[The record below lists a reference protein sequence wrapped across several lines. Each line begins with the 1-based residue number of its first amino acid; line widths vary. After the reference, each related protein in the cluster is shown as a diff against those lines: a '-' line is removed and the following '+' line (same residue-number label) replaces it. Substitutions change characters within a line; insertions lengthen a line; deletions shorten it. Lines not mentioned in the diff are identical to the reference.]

1 VFCCRVFVFMWRG
14 VVCVTICA
22 LYGTVAIHVSLNA
35 SEIMA
40 ASPSGYS
47 FGLEV
52 ETGLNLACKKK
63 GGNKKCFVPDH
74 DDVFKTTYWKV
85 QFENG
90 YSNPDAYS
98 THGNFEWI
106 TEPSKDKPYLDK
118 DQILSA
124 IIELNAHLAA
134 FNDCKYKSSL
144 VSCMNSKG
152 VTPFGTWA
160 KKENEM
166 ELEFMDTSVKFL
178 FQVRGEKSV
187 NKISAGLVLKPQ
199 VTVGILMSRLQE
211 EFENADQ
218 WLTKDVV
225 RVQRGAAV
233 NANLVAPFAQFRRRM
248 LKDAA
253 AHIDASPS
261 VLKKIKSSYN
271 GEGNE
276 ENDFELNLKNTI
288 AKLPISLPETTS
300 GNPIV
305 SKLGIIKEDVSYP
318 YKYEDSDDE
327 EEVKEYR
334 ADQNKAVAQ
343 MEYCSKWLGGFLTY
357 LRHMIQ
363 YMAISNSGNSKYE
376 YKLEAGEWVRE
387 SPAPWGG
394 CGKDLMG
401 ILPKTSPA
409 CVMREA
415 VETGCKWTVN
425 PQHFKE
431 WYSKYFSTV
440 GGSSRIKAGIP
451 HKLQSILDKFAD
463 TQGSGCVRDQ
473 KPQTEY
479 MAAFGDGGAS
489 VLSCPV
495 VGDSDSIYFEPKKPM
510 ATRHFSDTVVPHE
523 IRAVSTTGAVTLLEY
538 FSGLADLPAIVIR

>member
-1 VFCCRVFVFMWRG
+1 MFCCRVFVFMWRG

-52 ETGLNLACKKK
+52 ETGLNLACKK
-63 GGNKKCFVPDH
+63 GGNKCFVPDH

-300 GNPIV
+300 VKPIV
-305 SKLGIIKEDVSYP
+305 SGLGVIKADVTSL
-318 YKYEDSDDE
+318 KYEDGE
-327 EEVKEYR
+327 EEDARSFRLQHNTAAK
-334 ADQNKAVAQ
+334 QK
-343 MEYCSKWLGGFLTY
+343 EYCSKWLGGFMTY

-363 YMAISNSGNSKYE
+363 YMAISNSGVKKYV
-376 YKLEAGEWVRE
+376 YKLPTGEWIRE
-387 SPAPWGG
+387 SPDPWGG
-394 CGKDLMG
+394 CDKDLMG

-409 CVMREA
+409 CVMKESSF
-415 VETGCKWTVN
+415 TGCDWKVN
-425 PQHFKE
+425 TEHFKA
-431 WYSKYFSTV
+431 WYTNYFSTV
-440 GGSSRIKAGIP
+440 GGKPPIKAGIP
-451 HKLQSILDKFAD
+451 KKLESILVKFAKAAERQD
-463 TQGSGCVRDQ
+463 KGCVKDQ
-473 KPQTEY
+473 SPQTEY
-479 MAAFGDGGAS
+479 MASFGDGGAS
-489 VLSCPV
+489 VVSCPV
-495 VGDSDSIYFEPKKPM
+495 VQDSDSVYFEAKTKPM
-510 ATRHFSDTVVPHE
+510 AAHFSDTVVPHE